1 MRVAFLTLGCKV
13 NYYETGKIKE
23 EFEKDGYE
31 IVDFDESADIYI
43 VNTCTVTNMA
53 DRKSRQMLHR
63 AKKNNPNALVVACGC
78 YADAK
83 DGEALGADMSVVN
96 KDKRIILKLVNDAL
110 KGRQI
115 TEVNTD
121 ELKQKPNRPAE
132 RTRAFIKIQ
141 DGCNQFCTY
150 CLIPY
155 VRGRGVLVSKPEDEV
170 VDEVTSLVDSGYKE
184 VVLTGIH
191 LSSYGTDLAG
201 EKSFLKLEGKP
212 LISLIG
218 KLNDIEGLERIR
230 LSSLEPRIITENWAK
245 QLATFEK
252 VCPHFHLSMQ
262 SGCDETLKR
271 MNRHYTSAEYADK
284 VEILRNIYENPAIT
298 TDVIVGFPGETEE
311 EFETTYE
318 FVKKIGFA
326 DLHIFQYSK
335 RDGTIAAKMD
345 DQVPAELKKQR
356 SERLAEV
363 MEQSKKEY
371 EKLFEGKD
379 QEILFETEQI
389 VGGKTYLTGFN
400 TRYVRF
406 FLETEKAAEYAASSG
421 EISCIRAGDLE
432 IH

>member
-96 KDKRIILKLVNDAL
+96 KDKKNILKLVNDAL

-170 VDEVTSLVDSGYKE
+170 VDEVIQLVRSGYKE

-245 QLATFEK
+245 QLAAFEK

-406 FLETEKAAEYAASSG
+406 FLETEKAAEYATSSG

>member
-31 IVDFDESADIYI
+31 IVDFDETADIYI

-63 AKKNNPNALVVACGC
+63 AKKHNPNALVVACGC

-96 KDKRIILKLVNDAL
+96 KDKKNVLKIVNEAL

-115 TEVNTD
+115 TEENAD
-121 ELKQKPNRPAE
+121 GFEKKPNRPAE

-170 VDEVTSLVDSGYKE
+170 VDEVIQLVRSGYKE

-191 LSSYGTDLAG
+191 LSSYGTDIAG
-201 EKSFLKLEGKP
+201 EKSFLKLEGRP

-271 MNRHYTSAEYADK
+271 MNRHYTSAEYAEK
-284 VEILRNIYENPAIT
+284 VDILRKIYENPAIT

-311 EFETTYE
+311 EFETTFE

-345 DQVPAELKKQR
+345 DQVSAELKKQR
-356 SERLAEV
+356 SEQLAKV

-371 EKLFEGKD
+371 EKLFEGID
-379 QEILFETEQI
+379 QEILFETEQLI
-389 VGGKTYLTGFN
+389 NGKTYLTGFN

-406 FLETEKAAEYAASSG
+406 FLDTEKAGEYGALSG
-421 EISCIRAGDLE
+421 EICCIRAADLRTD
-432 IH
+432 

>member
-31 IVDFDESADIYI
+31 IVDFDETADIYI

-212 LISLIG
+212 IEHDVVRSANVFFITYCVIFALSVLIVSF
-218 KLNDIEGLERIR
+218 EGFDAGTTF
-230 LSSLEPRIITENWAK
+230 SAV
-245 QLATFEK
+245 LATF
-252 VCPHFHLSMQ
+252 
-262 SGCDETLKR
+262 
-271 MNRHYTSAEYADK
+271 N
-284 VEILRNIYENPAIT
+284 NIGPGLN
-298 TDVIVGFPGETEE
+298 IVGPAGNFAP
-311 EFETTYE
+311 FSDLSK
-318 FVKKIGFA
+318 FVLMF
-326 DLHIFQYSK
+326 D
-335 RDGTIAAKMD
+335 M
-345 DQVPAELKKQR
+345 
-356 SERLAEV
+356 LA
-363 MEQSKKEY
+363 
-371 EKLFEGKD
+371 G
-379 QEILFETEQI
+379 
-389 VGGKTYLTGFN
+389 
-400 TRYVRF
+400 R
-406 FLETEKAAEYAASSG
+406 
-421 EISCIRAGDLE
+421 LE
-432 IH
+432 IFPMLVLFTPSAWFSRR

>member
-31 IVDFDESADIYI
+31 IVDFDETADIYI

-63 AKKNNPNALVVACGC
+63 AKKHNPNALVVACGC

-96 KDKRIILKLVNDAL
+96 KDKKNVLKLVNEAL

-115 TEVNTD
+115 TEVNAD
-121 ELKQKPNRPAE
+121 GFEKKPNRPTE

-170 VDEVTSLVDSGYKE
+170 VDEVIQLVRSGYKE

-191 LSSYGTDLAG
+191 LSSYGTDIAG
-201 EKSFLKLEGKP
+201 EKSFLKLEGRP

-230 LSSLEPRIITENWAK
+230 LSSLEPRIITESWAK

-271 MNRHYTSAEYADK
+271 MNRHYTSAEYAEK
-284 VEILRNIYENPAIT
+284 VDILRKIYENPAIT

-311 EFETTYE
+311 EFETTFE

-345 DQVPAELKKQR
+345 DQVSAELKKQR
-356 SERLAEV
+356 SEQLAKV

-371 EKLFEGKD
+371 EKLFEGID
-379 QEILFETEQI
+379 QEILFETEQLI
-389 VGGKTYLTGFN
+389 NGKTYLTGFN

-406 FLETEKAAEYAASSG
+406 FLDTEKAGEDGALSG
-421 EISCIRAGDLE
+421 EICCIREADLRTD
-432 IH
+432 